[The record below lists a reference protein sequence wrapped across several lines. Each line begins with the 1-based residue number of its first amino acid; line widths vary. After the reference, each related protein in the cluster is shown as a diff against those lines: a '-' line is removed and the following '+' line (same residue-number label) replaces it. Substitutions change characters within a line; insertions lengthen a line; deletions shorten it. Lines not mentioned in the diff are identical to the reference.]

1 MELYLIFRAL
11 YKKKFWL
18 LLIMVV
24 AMAAAYILAARYDN
38 LYQSVTKIATGFTV
52 TNQLDPNER
61 VGGFYETDLK
71 FNNLIENINSPIVI
85 NQVAYR
91 LMIHDLSEAQPFRN
105 PLNSKGE
112 PLLREREKI
121 RYLSKFKAKLRSM
134 EMLDLNKEEDKDLF
148 RILKAYGYSE
158 KMLRETYYVA
168 RNGFTDYL
176 TITATTDHPQL
187 SAYIV
192 NTIFEEF
199 ARYNNSLNTVQASET
214 VERLDSLLKAK
225 QWAKE
230 QALEAYKQYQHAAN
244 LLDVDIEGDAALKQ
258 ISSLEEKITD
268 EEAKIRRAQL
278 ALAEVEAKIAKLEE
292 EKKGGISAASAGN
305 LSVRRLNQT
314 LLMLEQRR
322 KRNPN
327 NQAILDSIVFINTEL
342 SRMGVVAGGGMNVA
356 ARLEEAYDLRSEYK
370 TQIATSSQTLENLR
384 LRLRT
389 VAGSKSTFAQKGAR
403 IKLLQENLDLA
414 SKEYEEVLQRY
425 NKVLESKNM
434 MSGIKQ
440 VIAGQPAQES
450 QRLKRILITIISGAG
465 ALMLAVMVIFL
476 LEFLDNSLRTPTVFS
491 RQTKIQLLAVLPE
504 ISQKSYAE
512 EVVAMAPPVVAKE
525 KTAAQVVLTSGLN
538 FGINTKNNDSRVL
551 QLFRE
556 NIRLL
561 RHELDT
567 SGKKVILFTSLRKGD
582 GKTMVIRSL
591 TNALV
596 KSGKKVL
603 LLDLNF
609 SNNALTEIYT
619 PKSRIEEMLETGS
632 YLTLEAQGKYIGP
645 IQVIGCSRGDH
656 SPVEVI
662 QLTGLQRFIKYYCQL
677 YDYILIEAADMAQHS
692 DAMELTSI
700 AERIICIS
708 ASYHTIDRTDRSN
721 IERLRKTNGVF
732 MGGVLNRVNQENMHL

>member
-11 YKKKFWL
+11 YKKKLWL

-24 AMAAAYILAARYDN
+24 AMAVAYVLAARYDN

-52 TNQLDPNER
+52 ANQLDPDES
-61 VGGFYETDLK
+61 VGGFYETDIK
-71 FNNLIENINSPIVI
+71 FNNLIENINSPIVV

-91 LMIHDLSEAQPFRN
+91 LMVHDLSEDQPFRQ

-112 PLLREREKI
+112 ALLSEKEKI
-121 RYLSKFKAKLRSM
+121 RYLSEFKAKLRSM

-158 KMLRETYYVA
+158 KLLRETYYVA

-176 TITATTDHPQL
+176 TIASTTDHPQL

-278 ALAEVEAKIAKLEE
+278 ALADVEAKIIKLEE
-292 EKKGGISAASAGN
+292 EKRGSASALSAGN
-305 LSVRRLNQT
+305 LSVRKLNQS

-322 KRNPN
+322 KRNPS
-327 NQAILDSIVFINTEL
+327 NQAILDSIVLINTEL
-342 SRMGVVAGGGMNVA
+342 SRMGVVAGGGTNIAV
-356 ARLEEAYDLRSEYK
+356 RLEEAYDLRSEYK

-440 VIAGQPAQES
+440 VITGQPAQES
-450 QRLKRILITIISGAG
+450 QRLKRILITLISGAG

-476 LEFLDNSLRTPTVFS
+476 LEFLDSSLRTPTVFS
-491 RQTKIQLLAVLPE
+491 QQTKVPLLAVLPE
-504 ISQKSYAE
+504 ISQKSSAE
-512 EVVAMAPPVVAKE
+512 EAVAITSVVEE
-525 KTAAQVVLTSGLN
+525 KAASQVILASGLN
-538 FGINTKNNDSRVL
+538 FRMSGTKTDEARVL

-561 RHELDT
+561 RHELDS
-567 SGKKVILFTSLRKGD
+567 SGKKIILFTSLRKGD

-591 TNALV
+591 ANALV
-596 KSGKKVL
+596 KSGRKVL

-609 SNNALTEIYT
+609 SDNALTEIYT
-619 PKSRIEEMLETGS
+619 AKTRIEDILETGN
-632 YLTLEAQGKYIGP
+632 YLTSEAQIRYAGP
-645 IQVIGCSRGDH
+645 IQVIGCSRGDY

-662 QLTGLQRFIKYYCQL
+662 QLAGLQRFIKYCSQL

-692 DAMELTSI
+692 DAMELAPV
-700 AERIICIS
+700 AERIICIG
-708 ASYHTIDRTDRSN
+708 ASYHTLDRTDRAN
-721 IERLRKTNGVF
+721 IERLRKPNGVF
-732 MGGVLNRVNQENMHL
+732 MGSVLNRVNPENMHL

>member
-11 YKKKFWL
+11 YKKKLWL

-24 AMAAAYILAARYDN
+24 AMAVAYILAARYDN

-52 TNQLDPNER
+52 ANQLDPDES
-61 VGGFYETDLK
+61 VGGFYETDIK
-71 FNNLIENINSPIVI
+71 FNNLIENINSPIVV

-91 LMIHDLSEAQPFRN
+91 LMVHDLSENQPFRQ

-112 PLLREREKI
+112 SLLSEKEKI
-121 RYLSKFKAKLRSM
+121 KYLSEFKAKLRSM

-148 RILKAYGYSE
+148 RVLKAYGYSE
-158 KMLRETYYVA
+158 KLLRETYYVA

-176 TITATTDHPQL
+176 TIAATTDHPQL

-225 QWAKE
+225 QGAKE
-230 QALEAYKQYQHAAN
+230 QALEAYKQYQLAAN
-244 LLDVDIEGDAALKQ
+244 LVDVDIEGDAALKQ

-278 ALAEVEAKIAKLEE
+278 ALADVEAKIVKLEE
-292 EKKGGISAASAGN
+292 EKKGSASALSAGN
-305 LSVRRLNQT
+305 LSVRKLNQS
-314 LLMLEQRR
+314 LLILEQRR

-327 NQAILDSIVFINTEL
+327 NQAILDSIVLINTEL
-342 SRMGVVAGGGMNVA
+342 SRMGVVAGGGTNIAV
-356 ARLEEAYDLRSEYK
+356 RLEDAYDLRSEYK
-370 TQIATSSQTLENLR
+370 TQIATSSQTLDNLR

-414 SKEYEEVLQRY
+414 GKEYEEVLQRY

-440 VIAGQPAQES
+440 VVTGQPAQES
-450 QRLKRILITIISGAG
+450 QRLKRILITLIAGTG

-476 LEFLDNSLRTPTVFS
+476 LEFLDSSLRTPTVFGQ
-491 RQTKIQLLAVLPE
+491 QTKIPLLAVLPE
-504 ISQKSYAE
+504 ISQKSSAE
-512 EVVAMAPPVVAKE
+512 EVVAIVPAVAEE
-525 KTAAQVVLTSGLN
+525 KAASQVILTSGLN
-538 FGINTKNNDSRVL
+538 FRMANTKTDDARVL

-561 RHELDT
+561 RHELDS
-567 SGKKVILFTSLRKGD
+567 SGKKIILFTSLRKGD

-591 TNALV
+591 ANALV
-596 KSGKKVL
+596 KSGRKVL

-609 SNNALTEIYT
+609 SDNALTEIYT
-619 PKSRIEEMLETGS
+619 AKSRIEEILETGNH
-632 YLTLEAQGKYIGP
+632 LTSDAQGAYAGP
-645 IQVIGCSRGDH
+645 IQVIGCSRGDY

-662 QLTGLQRFIKYYCQL
+662 QLAGLQRFIKYSSQL
-677 YDYILIEAADMAQHS
+677 YDYILIEAADMAAHS
-692 DAMELTSI
+692 DAMELAPV
-700 AERIICIS
+700 AERIICIG
-708 ASYHTIDRTDRSN
+708 ASYHTLDRTDRAN
-721 IERLRKTNGVF
+721 IERLRKPNGVF
-732 MGGVLNRVNQENMHL
+732 MGGVLNRVNPENMHL

>member
-11 YKKKFWL
+11 YKNKFWL

-24 AMAAAYILAARYDN
+24 AMAVAYLLAARYDN

-52 TNQLDPNER
+52 TNQLDPDDR
-61 VGGFYETDLK
+61 VGGFYETDIK
-71 FNNLIENINSPIVI
+71 FNNLIENINSPIVV

-91 LMIHDLSEAQPFRN
+91 LMIHDLSEKEPFRQ

-112 PLLREREKI
+112 PLLSEKEKLK
-121 RYLSKFKAKLRSM
+121 YLSAFKAKLRNM

-148 RILKAYGYSE
+148 RVLKAYGYSE
-158 KMLRETYYVA
+158 KPLREAYYVA

-176 TITATTDHPQL
+176 TISATTDHPQL

-225 QWAKE
+225 QSAKE
-230 QALEAYKQYQHAAN
+230 QALEEYKQYQHAAN

-268 EEAKIRRAQL
+268 EEAKIRRAEL
-278 ALAEVEAKIAKLEE
+278 ALADIEAKIAKLEE
-292 EKKGGISAASAGN
+292 EKKGNASSVSAGN

-322 KRNPN
+322 KRNPS
-327 NQAILDSIVFINTEL
+327 NQAILDSIVLINTEL
-342 SRMGVVAGGGMNVA
+342 SRMGVVGGGGLNLA

-370 TQIATSSQTLENLR
+370 TQIATSTQTLENLR
-384 LRLRT
+384 MRLRA

-450 QRLKRILITIISGAG
+450 QRVKRILITLIAGAG

-476 LEFLDNSLRTPTVFS
+476 LEFLDNSMRTPTVFS
-491 RQTKIQLLAVLPE
+491 QQTKIPLLAVLPE
-504 ISQKSYAE
+504 IGQKNSAE
-512 EVVAMAPPVVAKE
+512 EAVTIAPTVSQESTPPK
-525 KTAAQVVLTSGLN
+525 VVLTSGLS
-538 FGINTKNNDSRVL
+538 FGSTKANNAHVL

-567 SGKKVILFTSLRKGD
+567 SGKKVILFTSFRKGD

-591 TNALV
+591 ANALV
-596 KSGKKVL
+596 KSGRKVL

-609 SNNALTEIYT
+609 SDNALTEAYT
-619 PKSRIEEMLETGS
+619 AKNKIEKILETGS
-632 YLTLEAQGKYIGP
+632 YLASDAQSTYVGP
-645 IQVIGCSRGDH
+645 IQVIGCNKSDC
-656 SPVEVI
+656 SPVETI
-662 QLTGLQRFIKYYCQL
+662 QLAALQRFVKYCSQL
-677 YDYILIEAADMAQHS
+677 YDYILIESADMAQHS
-692 DAMELTSI
+692 DAMELAPV
-700 AERIICIS
+700 AERIICIG
-708 ASYHTIDRTDRSN
+708 ASYHTLDRTDRAN
-721 IERLRKTNGVF
+721 IERLKKPNGIF
-732 MGGVLNRVNQENMHL
+732 MGGVLNRVNPENMHL